1 MIGSKNNETPAE
13 KRASRDPAVW
23 FLRPLIKS
31 YLNIQV
37 SIGMDLRS
45 RQTRSAGTA
54 SIYSDKQEVLAQS
67 LQQDVALLDCD
78 PFFAGLLARAVPAG
92 VAAFHCHWNNVLK
105 RTIRSENAI
114 LTMSKNGCLKM
125 KTKIRVF

>member
-1 MIGSKNNETPAE
+1 MLLIGSKNNTLAE
-13 KRASRDPAVW
+13 KRASRDHAVW

-45 RQTRSAGTA
+45 RQTLSAGTA
-54 SIYSDKQEVLAQS
+54 SISSDKQEVLAQS

-78 PFFAGLLARAVPAG
+78 PFSAELQLALFPQES
-92 VAAFHCHWNNVLK
+92 LPS
-105 RTIRSENAI
+105 TAI
-114 LTMSKNGCLKM
+114 GIT
-125 KTKIRVF
+125 F